1 MRVTLPLM
9 YGTTTRDILRKQD
22 NIGRLSRDIASGVRL
37 HKPHDDPSAWA
48 RSLNLQ
54 QALQRME
61 RYKDNIDFAMGMLS
75 VADGGLNHAHDLLVR
90 AEEIGIAA
98 NTPNSPEEKTAFV
111 DELGQLQEELASIV
125 SEKYNGQSVF
135 GGKPTWNEG
144 TATWVWDP
152 SRPEDDP
159 LQLPLGEPSQAMAVP
174 CDLSEHIPH
183 VMNTLETLK
192 THIQNDDSHGMTAA
206 LSALDEAMEN
216 LRALS
221 VTVGTRITGLQRRR
235 DALDALTVQRQHN
248 LSDLRETDFLDAVS
262 RLQAHQIAL
271 EAALKSTFT
280 LKDLSLVRYI

>member
-37 HKPHDDPSAWA
+37 HNPHDDPSAWA
-48 RSLNLQ
+48 RSLDVQ

-61 RYKDNIDFAMGMLS
+61 RYTNNIDFAMGMLS
-75 VADGGLNHAHDLLVR
+75 VADGGLNHAHDLLIR
-90 AEEIGIAA
+90 AKEIGIAA
-98 NTPNSPEEKTAFV
+98 NTPNSLEEKTAFV
-111 DELGQLQEELASIV
+111 EELGQLQEELASIV

-135 GGKPTWNEG
+135 GGKPIWNEG

-159 LQLPLGEPSQAMAVP
+159 LQLPLGELSQALTVP
-174 CDLSEHIPH
+174 SDLSEIIPD

-192 THIQNDDSHGMTAA
+192 IHIQNDDSNGITAA
-206 LSALDEAMEN
+206 LSALDDAMEN

-221 VTVGTRITGLQRRR
+221 ATVGTRIKSLQRRR
-235 DALDALTVQRQHN
+235 DALDELTVQRQQN
-248 LSDLRETDFLDAVS
+248 LSDLRETDLLDAIS
-262 RLQAHQIAL
+262 RLQTHQIAL
-271 EAALKSTFT
+271 EAALKSTLA